1 MKTVF
6 ITGTSSGLGKATVNL
21 FHSKGWNVI
30 ATMRDT
36 SKSKDFEGMQRVT
49 VLPLD
54 ITDTQQIHTT
64 VESAIALGN
73 IDVVINN
80 AAYGAIGALESLTE
94 NDIRKIIDTNLLGAI
109 RVTKAFIPHFRKNQ
123 SGLFINITSMAGFLT
138 FPLDSMYHA
147 VKYGLEGWSEG
158 MSYELEPFGIGI
170 KTVAPGYIH
179 TAFGANLAIT
189 SFEPYQPLMD
199 TFLKAITDPE
209 IMKDGSTSETIAAVV
224 YEAATDGK
232 NQVRYIAG
240 NDANALYERRKKIGV
255 DAYRK
260 EIANRLLSSVD

>member
-73 IDVVINN
+73 IDVVNTCKTCRSHEPIF
-80 AAYGAIGALESLTE
+80 YEFI
-94 NDIRKIIDTNLLGAI
+94 
-109 RVTKAFIPHFRKNQ
+109 AFSI
-123 SGLFINITSMAGFLT
+123 
-138 FPLDSMYHA
+138 
-147 VKYGLEGWSEG
+147 
-158 MSYELEPFGIGI
+158 
-170 KTVAPGYIH
+170 
-179 TAFGANLAIT
+179 
-189 SFEPYQPLMD
+189 
-199 TFLKAITDPE
+199 
-209 IMKDGSTSETIAAVV
+209 
-224 YEAATDGK
+224 
-232 NQVRYIAG
+232 
-240 NDANALYERRKKIGV
+240 
-255 DAYRK
+255 
-260 EIANRLLSSVD
+260 